1 MNALF
6 RFRPVLS
13 LIFAGVSFGTLAP
26 SVARAAPL
34 SLSEALAR
42 VEAGHPWMRT
52 RDAQA
57 RLAEARSAQAAV
69 RPTPEASLQ
78 FENGLGTGELRAFR
92 SLETTLQLS
101 RAIDWSA
108 RRSARAAVA
117 TGLNEAERLEWE
129 EKRRELLAEAAR
141 RFIRIAAAAADV
153 AASREVAKLAAETE
167 ADIRRRAEQTAATAA
182 DVARTQLTRVQAD
195 LEAEHAEHQMSAAK
209 QALALLWG
217 ADTADFEGVQAD
229 LGTLPKLAEFG
240 VLTQRLAATPGQA
253 RYAALG
259 RWRLAQEKLARA
271 NAARGEARVGGGIRR
286 VERTDDWGF
295 VLGLN
300 YAWPSRAHGEALAA
314 EARAERDRTSAEGE
328 AALIEAKALL
338 FELVQ
343 EIKHAQIEHEAA
355 QKELIPAAEAWLKA
369 VRDGA
374 NTGRYAV
381 RDLLEAQQALL
392 GARQQLIRADAEYH
406 RTLVEIER
414 LIGASAAP

>member
-6 RFRPVLS
+6 HFRPFTL
-13 LIFAGVSFGTLAP
+13 LLAGVAAVVAVPLTSHGAALTLA
-26 SVARAAPL
+26 
-34 SLSEALAR
+34 EALAR
-42 VEAGHPWMRT
+42 VEAGHPWMRS
-52 RDAQA
+52 REAQL
-57 RLAEARSAQAAV
+57 RLADSRNAQAAV
-69 RPTPEASLQ
+69 RPPLEASLQ
-78 FENGLGTGELRAFR
+78 FENAIGTGELRAAR

-101 RAIDWSA
+101 RAIDWSD

-117 TGLNEAERLEWE
+117 AGLNEADRLQWE
-129 EKRRELLAEAAR
+129 EQRRELLADTAR
-141 RFIRIAAAAADV
+141 RFIRIAAASADV
-153 AASREVAKLAAETE
+153 AAAREVATLAGQTE
-167 ADIRRRAEQTAATAA
+167 EDIRRRAAQTVASPA
-182 DVARTQLTRVQAD
+182 DVARAQLVRVQAD
-195 LEAEHAEHQMSAAK
+195 LAAEHAEHQLAAAK

-217 ADTADFEGVQAD
+217 SETANFESVQAD
-229 LGTLPKLAEFG
+229 LGMLPTLAEFD
-240 VLTQRLAATPGQA
+240 VLFQRLASTPGQA

-271 NAARGEARVGGGIRR
+271 NAARGDARIGGGIRR
-286 VERTDDWGF
+286 VERIDDWGF
-295 VLGLN
+295 VLGLT
-300 YAWPSRAHGEALAA
+300 YAWPSRALGEALVG
-314 EARAERDRTSAEGE
+314 EARAERDRTSADAA

-343 EIKHAQIEHEAA
+343 EIKHARIEHEATR
-355 QKELIPAAEAWLKA
+355 KELIPAADTWLKS

-414 LIGASAAP
+414 LIGVSAAP

>member
-1 MNALF
+1 MPITF
-6 RFRPVLS
+6 RFSPALVLF
-13 LIFAGVSFGTLAP
+13 FAGVALSAP
-26 SVARAAPL
+26 ASVSAVAAPL
-34 SLSEALAR
+34 TLAEALAR
-42 VEAGHPWMRT
+42 VESGHPWMRT
-52 RDAQA
+52 REAQA
-57 RLAEARSAQAAV
+57 QLAAARSAQAAV

-78 FENGLGTGELRAFR
+78 IENGLGTGELRAFR

-101 RAIDWSA
+101 RAIDWSS

-117 TGLNEAERLEWE
+117 TDLNEAERLEWE

-153 AASREVAKLAAETE
+153 AASRDVAKLAAETE
-167 ADIRRRAEQTAATAA
+167 ADIRRRAEGTVATAA
-182 DVARTQLTRVQAD
+182 DVARAQLTRVQAD
-195 LEAEHAEHQMSAAK
+195 LEAEHAEHQMAAAK
-209 QALALLWG
+209 QALALLWA
-217 ADTADFEGVQAD
+217 ADTADFDGVQAD
-229 LGTLPKLAEFG
+229 LGSLPKLAEFDA
-240 VLTQRLAATPGQA
+240 LAQRLAATPGQA

-271 NAARGEARVGGGIRR
+271 NAARGETRVGGGIRR

-300 YAWPSRAHGEALAA
+300 YAWPSRALGDSQAA
-314 EARAERDRTSAEGE
+314 EARAERSRTDAEGA

-343 EIKHAQIEHEAA
+343 EIKHAQIEHDAA

-374 NTGRYAV
+374 NSGRYAV

-392 GARQQLIRADAEYH
+392 SARQQLIRADAGYH
-406 RTLVEIER
+406 KTLVEIER
-414 LIGASAAP
+414 LIGVSAAP

>member
-1 MNALF
+1 MNATFRLF
-6 RFRPVLS
+6 PVLV
-13 LIFAGVSFGTLAP
+13 LFFAGASFTAPRVLAGAALLTLA
-26 SVARAAPL
+26 
-34 SLSEALAR
+34 EALAR
-42 VEAGHPWMRT
+42 VESGHPWMRT
-52 RDAQA
+52 REAQVQLAAA
-57 RLAEARSAQAAV
+57 RNAEAAV
-69 RPTPEASLQ
+69 QPTPEASIQ
-78 FENGLGTGELRAFR
+78 FENGLGTGELRALR

-117 TGLNEAERLEWE
+117 NDQNEVERLEWE

-141 RFIRIAAAAADV
+141 RFIRVAAAAADV
-153 AASREVAKLAAETE
+153 GAAREVAKLATETE
-167 ADIRRRAEQTAATAA
+167 ADIRRRAEQTIATTA
-182 DVARTQLTRVQAD
+182 DVARAQLVRVQSD
-195 LEAEHAEHQMSAAK
+195 LEAEHAEHQLLAAR

-217 ADTADFEGVQAD
+217 ASSPDFDRVQAD
-229 LGTLPKLAEFG
+229 LTALPKIAEFDA
-240 VLTQRLAATPGQA
+240 LALRLAATPGQA

-286 VERTDDWGF
+286 VERTDDWAF

-300 YAWPSRAHGEALAA
+300 YTLPSRALGDAQAA
-314 EARAERDRTSAEGE
+314 EARAERDRTTAESA

-355 QKELIPAAEAWLKA
+355 EKELIPAAEAWLKA

-392 GARQQLIRADAEYH
+392 GARQQLIRADAAYH
-406 RTLVEIER
+406 KTLVEIER
-414 LIGASAAP
+414 LIGVSAAP

>member
-1 MNALF
+1 MNAIF
-6 RFRPVLS
+6 PFSPVP
-13 LIFAGVSFGTLAP
+13 LIFAGVACSALVPATAVAASLTLA
-26 SVARAAPL
+26 
-34 SLSEALAR
+34 EALAR
-42 VEAGHPWMRT
+42 VESGHPWMRT
-52 RDAQA
+52 REAQA
-57 RLAEARSAQAAV
+57 QLAAARSAQAAV
-69 RPTPEASLQ
+69 PPAPEASIQ
-78 FENGLGTGELRAFR
+78 FENGLGTGELHAFH

-101 RAIDWSA
+101 RGIDWSA
-108 RRSARAAVA
+108 RRSARTDVA
-117 TGLNEAERLEWE
+117 TEQNEAERLAWE

-153 AASREVAKLAAETE
+153 AASRNVAKLAAETE
-167 ADIRRRAEQTAATAA
+167 ADIRRRAEQTVATSA
-182 DVARTQLTRVQAD
+182 DVARAQLVRVQAD
-195 LEAEHAEHQMSAAK
+195 LEAEHAEHQLAAAK

-217 ADTADFEGVQAD
+217 SDTADFDGVQAD
-229 LGTLPKLAEFG
+229 LGALPKVAAFDALS
-240 VLTQRLAATPGQA
+240 QRLSATPGQA

-286 VERTDDWGF
+286 VERTDDWGL

-300 YAWPSRAHGEALAA
+300 YAWPSRALGDGQAA
-314 EARAERDRTSAEGE
+314 EARAERDRASAEGA

-343 EIKHAQIEHEAA
+343 ELKHAQIEHEAA

-392 GARQQLIRADAEYH
+392 GARHQVIRADAEYH
-406 RTLVEIER
+406 KTLVEIER